1 MFPRG
6 QETFWKRSMGEWVG
20 LCGGFTFRRSV
31 VVSRRG
37 FIQPFSDLHYRMA
50 YYCTYAINIDF
61 QIAQIE
67 FLLLTVIIWIT
78 PLPIGELPS
87 GNFFHLLQM
96 AKEWTASL
104 IRFGSSQKLS
114 NQWAF
119 QSSRLGFCH
128 ATDRPS
134 LLQAFSVMIFF
145 FRALFFEL
153 HSNQLNAWKRLQM
166 DPEFVLYF

>member
-1 MFPRG
+1 M
-6 QETFWKRSMGEWVG
+6 G
-20 LCGGFTFRRSV
+20 LCGGFTSRPSV

-37 FIQPFSDLHYRMA
+37 FIQPFSDLHYRRA
-50 YYCTYAINIDF
+50 YYCTYAINLDF

-134 LLQAFSVMIFF
+134 LFQAFSVKNFF
-145 FRALFFEL
+145 FSRAVFR
-153 HSNQLNAWKRLQM
+153 AALQ
-166 DPEFVLYF
+166 PIERVEEATNGPRFCFIFLIYTEYTAP